1 MKKYTQFRVG
11 KDPFN
16 PELVSGLLWQFD
28 LDGINETDNS
38 LLLFADASKGISIDN
53 IRGLL
58 GKMVA
63 EGLILSFT
71 IDQETLEDKNWNEEY
86 EKNVRVIE
94 VSDRVVIKPS
104 FKNYDAKQG
113 QTIITIDPKMSFG
126 TGEHATTKLVLRLIE
141 KHVKAG
147 DKVLDVGS
155 GTGVLG
161 ICAVML
167 GASSSLGID
176 NDEWCL
182 LNGTENIKA
191 NNLEQKSE
199 VRQAEITEIEESSFD
214 LIVANINKRILLDIA
229 PNLREKLVPSGKLI
243 LSGLLQTD
251 KEDILEKYAS
261 LNLELI
267 ENLNMDEWCAL
278 VLV

>member
-11 KDPFN
+11 TDPFN